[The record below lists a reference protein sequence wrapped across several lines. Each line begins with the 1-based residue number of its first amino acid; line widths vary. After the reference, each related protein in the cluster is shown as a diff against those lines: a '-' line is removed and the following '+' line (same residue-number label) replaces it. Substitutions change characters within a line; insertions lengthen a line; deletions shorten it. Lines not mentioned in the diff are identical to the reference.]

1 MPDPYV
7 EAMEPD
13 GPIETLKKTF
23 EELQTSLQRSQQ
35 ALNILESR
43 IPGYLKPQARRVWVA
58 VTPDMAALVREVG
71 VLTDTFDMSDFLFAL
86 NRWLVETRQVNL
98 QNYESEP
105 SEFLQ
110 QILGIGSFSYPAL
123 LKIIQTQM
131 CIL

>member
-1 MPDPYV
+1 MPDLSM
-7 EAMEPD
+7 EAMESEDPLTELKQSID
-13 GPIETLKKTF
+13 KLKISLQQSQQIIETLENK
-23 EELQTSLQRSQQ
+23 
-35 ALNILESR
+35 
-43 IPGYLKPQARRVWVA
+43 IPRHLKPQARRVWVA

-71 VLTDTFDMSDFLFAL
+71 VLTDTFEMSDFLFAL

-98 QNYESEP
+98 QNYEIEP

-110 QILGIGSFSYPAL
+110 QILGIGSFSYPTL